1 MFICRLMMT
10 EAYTT
15 IPNTMRY
22 YGRVENGKIIRYGA
36 QMPFNFQLILHT
48 GATSKA
54 TDYKRTVEN
63 WLNAMPKG
71 NRIHANWVVCF
82 EINFKSM
89 KKKLSEDTHFAI
101 ADRQS

>member
-1 MFICRLMMT
+1 MMT

-22 YGRVENGKIIRYGA
+22 YGQIKNGKIIRYGA

-54 TDYKRTVEN
+54 IDYKRTVEI
-63 WLNAMPKG
+63 WLNAMPNGDK
-71 NRIHANWVVCF
+71 IHANWVVCF
-82 EINFKSM
+82 GTSFKSM
-89 KKKLSEDTHFAI
+89 KKETL
-101 ADRQS
+101 